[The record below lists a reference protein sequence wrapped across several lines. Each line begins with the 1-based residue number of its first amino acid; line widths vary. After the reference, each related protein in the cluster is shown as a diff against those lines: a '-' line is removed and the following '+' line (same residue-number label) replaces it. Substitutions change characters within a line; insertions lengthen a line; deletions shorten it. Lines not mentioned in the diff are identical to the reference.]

1 MGRSAGGCADRA
13 AADALFASKG
23 GGTVKPLWIAG
34 MITATITD
42 ALARTARMR
51 FPDLPAVRQRGR
63 LTSKRM
69 LRVDPWEKAADC
81 ERALRLTL
89 DPVHRANLTNIREFW
104 ISLANER
111 PFLSEHEF
119 ARQAEAIGRLH
130 ASLAAPASIH

>member
-1 MGRSAGGCADRA
+1 MA
-13 AADALFASKG
+13 ANAKPAQAFHTKKG
-23 GGTVKPLWIAG
+23 QGYVYF
-34 MITATITD
+34 
-42 ALARTARMR
+42 TAR
-51 FPDLPAVRQRGR
+51 RGPCGTKVPGAAYSGATEATMSR
-63 LTSKRM
+63 I
-69 LRVDPWEKAADC
+69 DPWEKAADC

>member
-1 MGRSAGGCADRA
+1 MA
-13 AADALFASKG
+13 
-23 GGTVKPLWIAG
+23 P
-34 MITATITD
+34 D
-42 ALARTARMR
+42 ALAQTTLLG
-51 FPDLPAVRQRGR
+51 FPDPPAVRQRGR

-89 DPVHRANLTNIREFW
+89 DPVHRANIREFW

>member
-1 MGRSAGGCADRA
+1 M
-13 AADALFASKG
+13 
-23 GGTVKPLWIAG
+23 AG

-51 FPDLPAVRQRGR
+51 FPDLSAVRQRGR